1 MRRFYCAF
9 CLETDSLLSGRKTLL
24 GSLCF
29 LFFCFQS
36 FAFQPPLT
44 CAVANSSNYDLTFHG
59 IRITANPATSAAISS
74 GNVTS
79 CFKTAV
85 SNIYADAGSVW
96 FIHNQIHINTHLPNT
111 RDLISIIVKPKS
123 K

>member
-1 MRRFYCAF
+1 MRRFCCVF
-9 CLETDSLLSGRKTLL
+9 CLDITFLPPGCKTLL
-24 GSLCF
+24 SSLFF
-29 LFFCFQS
+29 LFFSFQS
-36 FAFQPPLT
+36 FAFHSPLT

-59 IRITANPATSAAISS
+59 IRTTANPATSAAISY
-74 GNVTS
+74 GNVTYF
-79 CFKTAV
+79 FKAAV
-85 SNIYADAGSVW
+85 SNIHAAACSVW